1 MSSSSGKR
9 IQREIRTIQAMI
21 TLYERAFPAPAD
33 DADYYVRLQD
43 YALNR
48 LEKCYYGENKPACK
62 QCPIH
67 CYQPAKREEI
77 KVVMRWAGPRML
89 LHHPI
94 LAIRHLLDDR
104 KPAPAAPQRPRTV
117 VRQKNSSPAKS
128 SPERSSKK
136 GLNQLLHFQT
146 IL

>member
-1 MSSSSGKR
+1 MMSSSAGKR
-9 IQREIRTIQAMI
+9 IQREIRTIQAML

-33 DADYYVRLQD
+33 DADYYVKLRD

-48 LEKCYYGENKPACK
+48 LQKCYYGENKPACK

-67 CYQPAKREEI
+67 CYQPAKREAI

-89 LHHPI
+89 LYHPI

-104 KPAPAAPQRPRTV
+104 KPAPAAPQRSRTGK
-117 VRQKNSSPAKS
+117 RPESPASLSDDSVK
-128 SPERSSKK
+128 EK
-136 GLNQLLHFQT
+136 GR
-146 IL
+146 